1 MMKVPHALLVDTCLK
16 IAEAQVNDS
25 LYTAW
30 LARAFAYSMRKSNEG
45 WNRIQV
51 SVKFTKRTLKR
62 LKALEARDIPLD
74 LHDRKNLY
82 PIVWAALKPRK

>member
-1 MMKVPHALLVDTCLK
+1 MKVPHALLVDTCLK
-16 IAEAQVNDS
+16 IAEAQTNDA

-51 SVKFTKRTLKR
+51 SVKFRKKTLTRLKR
-62 LKALEARDIPLD
+62 LEVKEIPLN
-74 LHDRKNLY
+74 LHDRKNLF